1 MSRISGRDPAGRKEG
16 RKAANVT
23 CALMVRLKWR
33 SPPSKS
39 SGRFRLMTAL
49 LLCLL
54 SSENFLASLPA
65 RMAYEISELTVL
77 GLSASCAEIPRNIV
91 RPAILSSP

>member
-1 MSRISGRDPAGRKEG
+1 
-16 RKAANVT
+16 
-23 CALMVRLKWR
+23 MVRLKNR

-39 SGRFRLMTAL
+39 SGRLRLMTAL

-54 SSENFLASLPA
+54 SSENLRASLPE
-65 RMAYEISELTVL
+65 RMAYEISLLTVL

-91 RPAILSSP
+91 RPAIWKEIQIDQHGS